1 MLQAGNRRVS
11 NTCMDIK
18 KGCTF
23 RVSGLPTATA
33 PEMVMNMKAFFT
45 VVCYL
50 NNGWIFLSQTFCVY
64 VEVYLKCSDGIT
76 SRINVWKV
84 RIPANK
90 F

>member
-1 MLQAGNRRVS
+1 MFKHSFPSDV
-11 NTCMDIK
+11 M
-18 KGCTF
+18 
-23 RVSGLPTATA
+23 A

-45 VVCYL
+45 VVRYL
-50 NNGWIFLSQTFCVY
+50 NNEWIFLSQTFCVY